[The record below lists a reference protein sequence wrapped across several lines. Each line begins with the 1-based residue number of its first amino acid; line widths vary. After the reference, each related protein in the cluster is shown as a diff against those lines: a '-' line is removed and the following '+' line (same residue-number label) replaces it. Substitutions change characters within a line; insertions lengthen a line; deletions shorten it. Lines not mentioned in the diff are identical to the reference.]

1 MLLEEGEE
9 YMGPLVHLFYKFL
22 WVYDYFKTKRLKESI
37 LIAVLA
43 HVRNVLLALTG
54 SHSCLLHHSG
64 RQNWGKAP
72 IGEDLNPGNCFSVK
86 KWHHSGRFPRNI
98 WAGETLLRPVY
109 SWLKLKFLLDM
120 VGGDLCME
128 GRYSNFVCG
137 KKMKKRDSV
146 FKLLLT
152 QASEITTR

>member
-1 MLLEEGEE
+1 
-9 YMGPLVHLFYKFL
+9 
-22 WVYDYFKTKRLKESI
+22 
-37 LIAVLA
+37 
-43 HVRNVLLALTG
+43 
-54 SHSCLLHHSG
+54 
-64 RQNWGKAP
+64 
-72 IGEDLNPGNCFSVK
+72 
-86 KWHHSGRFPRNI
+86 
-98 WAGETLLRPVY
+98 
-109 SWLKLKFLLDM
+109 M